1 MPLRFPKGRNLWG
14 GGRLAYVGLGGIASV
29 GAALPR
35 QVGAA
40 PHAPGVHVPVDQL
53 TPFSETHLTVRLVL
67 GVLLTLVALSLALWR
82 GNRIFTVIR
91 SGQPAVGRTDDAGVR
106 LQAEA
111 VEVLGQRKLLKWSPS
126 GPAHFVTFWGFI
138 ILGLTILEAFGAL
151 FDPNFHVPIIG
162 TWPVVGFLEDL
173 MGLLVLVALVIFGVI
188 RIRKNPHK
196 IGRESRF
203 YGSHTGGAWL
213 ILASIATIVIT
224 LFIYRGAQI
233 NNGTFPYDPSSAAFV
248 STWVASLLA
257 PLGTVANEWIETVF
271 ILLSFGAVLG
281 TTILVLYSKH
291 MHIFLAPFNVL
302 FSRRPNG
309 LGPLLPMYSGR
320 DKIDFEDPDDDAV
333 FGRGAI
339 TDFTWKGN
347 LDLLTCTE
355 CGRCQSQCP
364 AWNTEK
370 PLSPKLLVMSL
381 RDNLLAQAPY
391 LAAQQNPTYLASPG
405 VGKASV
411 PVPVEIGS
419 FSQAVQDAHARP
431 LVGSSEN
438 DNAVIDEDV
447 LWSCT
452 MCGACVN
459 QCPVDIEHIDH
470 IVDMRRNRVMIE
482 SEFPSELAGLFKNVE
497 NKGNPWGMNAS
508 QRNAWIEEVDF
519 EVRVFG
525 MDGEDAIPDDVDYLF
540 WVGCAGALEDRAKKT
555 TKAVAE
561 LLTLAGVQFMV
572 LGEGETC
579 TGDPA
584 RRAGNEFLF
593 QMQAMQNVEML
604 NEIKAKKIVVTCP
617 HCLNTLGREYPQVG
631 GHYEV
636 VHHSQL
642 LASLVKDGRLTPV
655 TPVEGDVTYH
665 DPCYLGRHNKVYTP
679 PRELLGSLPGLT
691 VTEMEKSAERSFCC
705 GAGGARMWMEE
716 KIGTRINL
724 TRTDMALETGASTI
738 AVACPF
744 CSVMLNDGVTQR
756 SQGHDAPVAEVA
768 DIATL
773 LLSSVER
780 S

>member
-1 MPLRFPKGRNLWG
+1 VSALSV
-14 GGRLAYVGLGGIASV
+14 LAASS
-29 GAALPR
+29 AEP
-35 QVGAA
+35 
-40 PHAPGVHVPVDQL
+40 
-53 TPFSETHLTVRLVL
+53 TPFSETNLTFRLVV
-67 GVLLTLVALSLALWR
+67 GVLITLVALALAAWR
-82 GNRIFTVIR
+82 ANRLQQVIR
-91 SGQPAVGRTDDAGVR
+91 SGQPAVGRTDDKGVR
-106 LQAEA
+106 LQNEL
-111 VEVLGQRKLLKWSPS
+111 VEVLGQKKLLKWSPS

-138 ILGLTILEAFGAL
+138 ILGLTIVEGFGAL
-151 FDPNFHVPIIG
+151 FDPNFHIPIVGTWPIIG
-162 TWPVVGFLEDL
+162 FFEDL
-173 MGLLVLVALVIFGVI
+173 FGLLVLIALVVFAII
-188 RIRKNPHK
+188 RIRRSPEK

-213 ILASIATIVIT
+213 ILGSIAAIIIT
-224 LFIYRGAQI
+224 MFIYRGAQI
-233 NNGTFPYDPSSAAFV
+233 NTGNFPYESGAFI
-248 STWVASLLA
+248 SEWIGKLLA
-257 PLGTVANEWIETVF
+257 PLSLEANMWIETIF
-271 ILLSFGAVLG
+271 ILLSLGAVLA

-291 MHIFLAPFNVL
+291 LHIFAAPLNVL

-309 LGPLLPMYSGR
+309 LGPLLPMYSGTE
-320 DKIDFEDPDDDAV
+320 KIDFEDPSDDAI
-333 FGRGAI
+333 FGRGTI
-339 TDFTWKGN
+339 EDFTWKGN
-347 LDLLTCTE
+347 LDFATCTE

-370 PLSPKLLVMSL
+370 PLSPKLLIMDL
-381 RDNLLAQAPY
+381 RDNLFAQAPY
-391 LAAQQNPTYLASPG
+391 LVAKANPQYLASPG
-405 VGKASV
+405 ANKSSV
-411 PVPVEIGS
+411 PIPVEITS
-419 FSQAVQDAHARP
+419 FAQSVQDAHARP
-431 LVGSSEN
+431 LVGSREI
-438 DNAVIDEDV
+438 DNAVIDADV

-470 IVDMRRNRVMIE
+470 IADMRRNRVMIE
-482 SEFPSELAGLFKNVE
+482 SDFPSELAGLFKNVE

-519 EVRVFG
+519 DVRVFG
-525 MDGEDAIPDDVDYLF
+525 MEGEEVIPDDVDYLF

-561 LLTLAGVQFMV
+561 LLNIAGVQFMV

-593 QMQAMQNVEML
+593 QMQAMQNIEML
-604 NEIKAKKIVVTCP
+604 NEIKTKKIVVTCP
-617 HCLNTLGREYPQVG
+617 HCLNTLGREYPQAG

-655 TPVEGDVTYH
+655 NSVEGAVTYH

-679 PRELLGSLPGLT
+679 PRDLIGSLPGLKFN
-691 VTEMEKSAERSFCC
+691 EMEKSADRSFCC

-716 KIGTRINL
+716 KLGTRINL
-724 TRTDMALETGASTI
+724 TRTDQALATGADKI

-744 CSVMLNDGVTQR
+744 CSVMINDGVTTR
-756 SQGHDAPVAEVA
+756 SAGMENPAAEVV

-773 LLSSVER
+773 LLGSVK

>member
-1 MPLRFPKGRNLWG
+1 MSELSV
-14 GGRLAYVGLGGIASV
+14 LA
-29 GAALPR
+29 AAE
-35 QVGAA
+35 
-40 PHAPGVHVPVDQL
+40 L
-53 TPFSETHLTVRLVL
+53 TPFSDANLTFRLIVGIL
-67 GVLLTLVALSLALWR
+67 MTVVALGLAAWR
-82 GNRIFTVIR
+82 ANRIQQVVR
-91 SGQPAVGRTDDAGVR
+91 SGQPAVGRTDEKGVR
-106 LQAEA
+106 LQNEL
-111 VEVLGQRKLLKWSPS
+111 VEVLGQKKLLKWSPS

-138 ILGLTILEAFGAL
+138 ILGLTIIEGFGAL
-151 FDPNFHVPIIG
+151 FDPNFHIPIIG
-162 TWPVVGFLEDL
+162 TWPIIGFLEDL
-173 MGLLVLVALVIFGVI
+173 FGLLVLIALVVFAVI
-188 RIRKNPHK
+188 RIRRNPDK
-196 IGRESRF
+196 IGRDSRF

-213 ILASIATIVIT
+213 ILIAIATIVIT

-233 NNGTFPYDPSSAAFV
+233 NTGNFPYASGAFI
-248 STWVASLLA
+248 SEWVGKLLA
-257 PLGTVANEWIETVF
+257 PLGLTANQWIETIF
-271 ILLSFGAVLG
+271 ILLSLGAVLA

-291 MHIFLAPFNVL
+291 LHIFAAPLNVL

-309 LGPLLPMYSGR
+309 LGPLLPMYSGTE
-320 DKIDFEDPDDDAV
+320 KIDFEDPADDAI
-333 FGRGAI
+333 FGRGTI
-339 TDFTWKGN
+339 EDFTWKGN
-347 LDLLTCTE
+347 LDFATCTE

-370 PLSPKLLVMSL
+370 PLSPKLLIMDL
-381 RDNLLAQAPY
+381 RDNLFAQAPY
-391 LAAQQNPTYLASPG
+391 LAAKANPQYLASPG
-405 VGKASV
+405 ANKASV
-411 PVPVEIGS
+411 PVPVDITT
-419 FSQAVQDAHARP
+419 FDQAVQDAHARP
-431 LVGSSEN
+431 LVGSREA
-438 DNAVIDEDV
+438 DNAVIDVDV

-452 MCGACVN
+452 TCGACVN

-482 SEFPSELAGLFKNVE
+482 SDFPSELAGLFKNVE
-497 NKGNPWGMNAS
+497 NKGNPWGMNSS

-525 MDGEDAIPDDVDYLF
+525 MEGEDVIPDDVDYLF
-540 WVGCAGALEDRAKKT
+540 WVGCAGALEDRAKRT

-561 LLTLAGVQFMV
+561 LLNIAGVQFMV

-604 NEIKAKKIVVTCP
+604 NEIKTKKIVVTCP

-631 GHYEV
+631 GNYQV

-655 TPVEGDVTYH
+655 NPVEGAVTYH

-679 PRELLGSLPGLT
+679 PRDLIGSLPGLT
-691 VTEMEKSAERSFCC
+691 FNEMEKSADRSFCC

-716 KIGTRINL
+716 KLGTRINL
-724 TRTDMALETGASTI
+724 TRTDQALATGADKI

-744 CSVMLNDGVTQR
+744 CSVMINDGVTTR
-756 SQGHDAPVAEVA
+756 SAGMDAPAAEVV

-773 LLSSVER
+773 LLGSVKQ
-780 S
+780 